1 MAVTHLAEASLT
13 PIRLAGYSLII
24 HELLRA
30 AGCCVYN
37 GSTLTTLTPR
47 RQAWYAAC
55 TASIPIW
62 ISDCCTAKADNAC
75 PCWSPRP
82 LHGVDVGVGF
92 WARYVG
98 TRSMPSRSVV
108 SPSHPHLA
116 LRMSWHTE
124 IRTPHRCTS
133 TCSRQSSASIL
144 EALTFTLP
152 ERQTPYNRHR
162 YSTPPSPPIM

>member
-13 PIRLAGYSLII
+13 PIRLAAYSLII

-30 AGCCVYN
+30 AGCCVYHR
-37 GSTLTTLTPR
+37 STLTTPTPR

-55 TASIPIW
+55 TASIHIW
-62 ISDCCTAKADNAC
+62 ISDCCTAKANNAC

-82 LHGVDVGVGF
+82 LHGVDVGVGL
-92 WARYVG
+92 WARYVHAACRRDP
-98 TRSMPSRSVV
+98 RSPQAS
-108 SPSHPHLA
+108 HLA

-133 TCSRQSSASIL
+133 ICSRQSSAGIL
-144 EALTFTLP
+144 EALTFTVP

-162 YSTPPSPPIM
+162 YSTPPSSPNM